1 MNGMELEQKLNTTI
15 EEKGISTR
23 SIATRTGIDEQI
35 LYRCLRGEQRLKAD
49 EFLAICR
56 VIEVNPQDYLN
67 E

>member
-1 MNGMELEQKLNTTI
+1 MELEQKLNTTI

-49 EFLAICR
+49 EFLAICK

>member
-1 MNGMELEQKLNTTI
+1 MELEQKLNTTI

-56 VIEVNPQDYLN
+56 IIEVNPQDYLN